1 MKTEISLDAA
11 LLSSLRFL
19 SDYGDA
25 AMVFVPDPQTNEDLE
40 RCSFIQWIGKNYTV
54 VK

>member
-1 MKTEISLDAA
+1 
-11 LLSSLRFL
+11 
-19 SDYGDA
+19 
-25 AMVFVPDPQTNEDLE
+25 MVFVPDPQTNEDLE